1 VRDVCAYP
9 LTGRKDITVILKGEK
24 VMSPLGHR
32 NIALAAVLMIAP
44 AISLAQ
50 SLKEQIVG
58 VWQQASI
65 YNEQGGVKTNFFGD
79 KPVGLTVFDRSGYYI
94 SYLGRP
100 DLPKFAANNRQKG
113 TDAEYR
119 KIMQGMIA
127 GFGTYTVEGN
137 TVTIKW
143 LGSSYPNRVGT
154 SEKRTYKLVGDQLT
168 AVNPSASSGGTSYS
182 TLVRAK
188 QM

>member
-1 VRDVCAYP
+1 MRP
-9 LTGRKDITVILKGEK
+9 IGHGRL
-24 VMSPLGHR
+24 
-32 NIALAAVLMIAP
+32 ALAAILIIAP

-58 VWQQASI
+58 VWQQAAI
-65 YNEQGGVKTNFFGD
+65 YNEQGGVKTHVYGE
-79 KPVGLTVFDRSGYYI
+79 KPVGLVVFDRSGYYI
-94 SYLGRP
+94 SYLARP
-100 DLPKFAANNRQKG
+100 DLPKFASNNRQKG

-127 GFGTYTVEGN
+127 GFGRYTVDGN
-137 TVTIKW
+137 TVTINW
-143 LGSSYPNRVGT
+143 IASSYPNRNGT

-168 AVNPSASSGGTSYS
+168 ATNPTASSGGTSVS
-182 TLVRAK
+182 TLVRAR

>member
-1 VRDVCAYP
+1 
-9 LTGRKDITVILKGEK
+9 
-24 VMSPLGHR
+24 MSPFALAR
-32 NIALAAVLMIAP
+32 AALAALLVATP

-58 VWQQASI
+58 VWQQVSI
-65 YNEQGGVKTNFFGD
+65 YNEQGGVKTNIYGE
-79 KPVGLTVFDRSGYYI
+79 KPSGLTVFDRSGYYI
-94 SYLGRP
+94 SYLARP

-113 TDAEYR
+113 SDAEYR
-119 KIMQGMIA
+119 GIMQGMIA

-143 LGSSYPNRVGT
+143 IGSSFPNRIGT

-168 AVNPSASSGGTSYS
+168 AVNPTASSGGTSYS